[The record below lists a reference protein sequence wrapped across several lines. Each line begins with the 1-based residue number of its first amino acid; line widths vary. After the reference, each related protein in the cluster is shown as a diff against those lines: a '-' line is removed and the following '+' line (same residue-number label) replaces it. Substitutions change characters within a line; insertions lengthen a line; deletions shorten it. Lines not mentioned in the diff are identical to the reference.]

1 MSAPPSIKPEPLT
14 AKAFAPF
21 GEVIET
27 EGCDPISI
35 NEGTTKRFHEL
46 SQVDVG
52 AAGRAIISVFRATRR
67 EMPIGIR
74 MLECHPLGSQ
84 SFVPMS
90 GREWLVVVAPPVSDR
105 SGAGGERQGET
116 EFSGKAPR
124 RARLAAVAAVLAD
137 PTSQGFAAFWRA
149 ATRASPMGRA
159 CGITR
164 CLFLKAGTSLSW
176 LIEAGRR
183 ASRPTPI
190 SRSAG
195 TRKAWPRSRCEVAAL
210 PADHACHIVGPC
222 TPFPGH
228 SCANHAHHNVGSR
241 APFPRHSRVA
251 NAAANRPCD

>member
-1 MSAPPSIKPEPLT
+1 MSAPPGIKPEPLT

-105 SGAGGERQGET
+105 SGAGSDRQSETLFLGNVPETGQAGYGAGGPDFSRLRCFLARGNQGVTYGRGVWHHPLLVLESGDEFVVVDRGGPQGESPDANLQ
-116 EFSGKAPR
+116 ECWHKES
-124 RARLAAVAAVLAD
+124 VA
-137 PTSQGFAAFWRA
+137 T
-149 ATRASPMGRA
+149 
-159 CGITR
+159 I
-164 CLFLKAGTSLSW
+164 SL
-176 LIEAGRR
+176 
-183 ASRPTPI
+183 
-190 SRSAG
+190 
-195 TRKAWPRSRCEVAAL
+195 
-210 PADHACHIVGPC
+210 
-222 TPFPGH
+222 
-228 SCANHAHHNVGSR
+228 
-241 APFPRHSRVA
+241 
-251 NAAANRPCD
+251 